1 MSLEW
6 MEVVTTAR
14 LPLSPL
20 QAISAAW
27 VVFYHVILWQS
38 WFISNP
44 EVSPDPY
51 TSTSTSSY
59 LLISPNAS
67 PPYHNIS
74 SEATTCLTRD
84 FAVS

>member
-44 EVSPDPY
+44 EVSPEP
-51 TSTSTSSY
+51 
-59 LLISPNAS
+59 
-67 PPYHNIS
+67 
-74 SEATTCLTRD
+74 
-84 FAVS
+84 